1 MFVLEI
7 RKMNAGTDFPALYH
21 YNNLTKDELI
31 ARMSC
36 GYFIKG
42 NKQYRVESNA
52 TESDL
57 LSVIYVEE
65 EPHRAYQG
73 ERIYSKVGFE
83 VRDLGEPDTPLL
95 MTREFATHLD
105 VLQYLHSDLIYIRS
119 GQYNKEMLLDS
130 LEIDEDR
137 HCYVYYGTFT
147 GVMTQ
152 GTSM

>member
-7 RKMNAGTDFPALYH
+7 RRMGAGSDFPTLYR
-21 YNNLTKDELI
+21 YDLTKDELL

-42 NKQYRVESNA
+42 NKQYRVESTA

-57 LSVIYVEE
+57 LSVIYVVEE
-65 EPHRAYQG
+65 SHQAYQA
-73 ERIYSKVGFE
+73 EKIYGKVGFE
-83 VRDLGEPDTPLL
+83 VRDLGESDTPLL

-105 VLQYLHSDLIYIRS
+105 VLQYLHSDLIYVRS
-119 GQYNKEMLLDS
+119 GQYNKEMMLDS

-137 HCYVYYGTFT
+137 NCYVFYGTFT

-152 GTSM
+152 GASV